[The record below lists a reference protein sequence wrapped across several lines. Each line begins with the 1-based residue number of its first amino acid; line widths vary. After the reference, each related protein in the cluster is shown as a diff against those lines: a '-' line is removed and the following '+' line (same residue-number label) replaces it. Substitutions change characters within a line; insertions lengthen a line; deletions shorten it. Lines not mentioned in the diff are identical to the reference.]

1 MSHAPFSQI
10 IKLQI
15 KIKWFVLS
23 NDVPMLESIA
33 THYTSLGFLKLPKII
48 KLNVAHVCFFIII
61 SIMNACMASVDLLLG
76 INELSLA

>member
-15 KIKWFVLS
+15 KTKWFVLS
-23 NDVPMLESIA
+23 NDVPMLESIP
-33 THYTSLGFLKLPKII
+33 THYTSLGFLKFPKII

-61 SIMNACMASVDLLLG
+61 SIMNACAASVDLLLG
-76 INELSLA
+76 INA